1 MHEVTSSHW
10 HEPEGTK
17 NAGYGAWNRPNTA
30 YDDFMEAQGIPVFRG
45 IGVRRVQD
53 LPLVPWR
60 RILSHPFS
68 RSSPGSSR
76 RSPSS

>member
-1 MHEVTSSHW
+1 MHEVTSSSHW

-45 IGVRRVQD
+45 IGVRSLEGGRQ
-53 LPLVPWR
+53 
-60 RILSHPFS
+60 
-68 RSSPGSSR
+68 
-76 RSPSS
+76 

>member
-30 YDDFMEAQGIPVFRG
+30 YDDFMEAQGIRQEYEQILKDG
-45 IGVRRVQD
+45 GVPSQMDPSLYVD
-53 LPLVPWR
+53 PLKT
-60 RILSHPFS
+60 
-68 RSSPGSSR
+68 
-76 RSPSS
+76 